1 MMMCKDIQSLTSP
14 RVVKELMARHGVS
27 FKKGLGQNFLIDRN
41 ILMKIMDAAAIDK
54 EDFVLEI
61 GAGIGTLTKELAGA
75 AKQVLAI
82 EIDSRLFPILD
93 ETLAGCYNVKLVQ
106 GDVLKLDIKQLL
118 EQHFGEQPF
127 KVVGNLPYYIT
138 TPVLMMFLESDLPY
152 ESMVVM
158 VQKEVA
164 QRMTAVAGTKDYGML
179 SIAVQFYTCPEIVA
193 VVSANVFF
201 PPPKVDSAI
210 VLLKRRQSPPVDVQ
224 DHRLF
229 FKVVRAAF
237 NQRRKTIIN
246 ALTAL
251 ELKGI
256 SKEKLYDVLDRCSI
270 DPRRRGED
278 LTIQQYADIANVLYL
293 EGQRIDE

>member
-1 MMMCKDIQSLTSP
+1 MTMCKDIQPLTSP
-14 RVVKELMARHGVS
+14 RVVKELMVRYGVN
-27 FKKGLGQNFLIDRN
+27 FKKGLGQNFLIDKN
-41 ILMKIMDAAAIDK
+41 ILTKIINAAAIDK
-54 EDFVLEI
+54 EDVVLEI
-61 GAGIGTLTKELAGA
+61 GAGIGTLTRELADA

-93 ETLAGCYNVKLVQ
+93 ETLTGYSNVKLVQ

-118 EQHFGEQPF
+118 EQYFGKRPF

-179 SIAVQFYTCPEIVA
+179 SIAVQFYTYPEIVA

-210 VLLKRRQSPPVDVQ
+210 VLLKRRRNPPVDVQ
-224 DHRLF
+224 DHNLF

-237 NQRRKTIIN
+237 NQRRKTILN
-246 ALTAL
+246 ALAAL

-256 SKEKLYDVLDRCSI
+256 SKGKLYDVLSKCSI
-270 DPRRRGED
+270 DPKIRGED
-278 LTIQQYADIANVLYL
+278 LTIQQYADIANILYL
-293 EGQRIDE
+293 EEQRVDE

>member
-1 MMMCKDIQSLTSP
+1 MQPLTSP
-14 RVVKELMARHGVS
+14 RVVKELMARYGVS

-41 ILMKIMDAAAIDK
+41 ILVKIIKAAELDR
-54 EDFVLEI
+54 EDVVLEI
-61 GAGIGTLTKELAGA
+61 GAGIGTLTRELANA
-75 AKQVLAI
+75 AKQVVAI

-93 ETLAGCYNVKLVQ
+93 ETLSGCSNVKLIQ
-106 GDVLKLDIKQLL
+106 GDVLKLDIKQLVR
-118 EQHFGEQPF
+118 QYFGGQPF

-138 TPVLMMFLESDLPY
+138 TPVLMMFLESGLPY

-179 SIAVQFYTCPEIVA
+179 SIAVQYYTCPEIVA
-193 VVSANVFF
+193 VASANVFI

-210 VLLKRRQSPPVDVQ
+210 VLLKRRSNPPVHVQ
-224 DHRLF
+224 DSELF

-237 NQRRKTIIN
+237 GQRRKTILN

-251 ELKGI
+251 ELEGVDKGR
-256 SKEKLYDVLDRCSI
+256 LYDVLSKCSI
-270 DPRRRGED
+270 APKMRGED
-278 LTIQQYADIANVLYL
+278 LTIQQYADIANELCL
-293 EGQRIDE
+293 EEQKG

>member
-1 MMMCKDIQSLTSP
+1 MMMCKDIQPLTSP
-14 RVVKELMARHGVS
+14 RVVKELMARYGVS

-41 ILMKIMDAAAIDK
+41 ILVKIIKAAELDR
-54 EDFVLEI
+54 EDVVLEI
-61 GAGIGTLTKELAGA
+61 GAGIGTLTRELANA
-75 AKQVLAI
+75 AKQVVAI

-93 ETLAGCYNVKLVQ
+93 ETLSGCSNVKLIQ
-106 GDVLKLDIKQLL
+106 GDVLKLDIKQLVR
-118 EQHFGEQPF
+118 QYFGGQPF

-138 TPVLMMFLESDLPY
+138 TPVLMMFLESGLPY

-179 SIAVQFYTCPEIVA
+179 SIAVQYYTCPEIVA
-193 VVSANVFF
+193 VASANVFI

-210 VLLKRRQSPPVDVQ
+210 VLLKRRSNPPVHVQ
-224 DHRLF
+224 DSELF

-237 NQRRKTIIN
+237 GQRRKTILN

-251 ELKGI
+251 ELEGVDKGR
-256 SKEKLYDVLDRCSI
+256 LYDVLSKCSI
-270 DPRRRGED
+270 APKMRGED
-278 LTIQQYADIANVLYL
+278 LTIQQYADIANELCL
-293 EGQRIDE
+293 EEQKG